1 MGIALVD
8 MSAVSSVHY
17 RNTLA
22 IVAVTSTSAKF
33 NISLSRGWV
42 KVVYRWIVS
51 KGEPLVTTVITLGP
65 TVSGPLSVP
74 LPSGTS
80 STFPHTSV
88 EKVDTLIAGF
98 DYTNAGALTGLS
110 IQIRPVIPTKNPVY
124 DDFTTDVNQVDSR
137 LISPPITTASN
148 GSMTLNL
155 QITLPNGAILSRII
169 FTVIL
174 HTVA

>member
-33 NISLSRGWV
+33 NISLSGGWV

-51 KGEPLVTTVITLGP
+51 KGEPLVTTVITLGS

-88 EKVDTLIAGF
+88 EKVDTLICGF

-110 IQIRPVIPTKNPVY
+110 IQIRPAVSTKDPVY
-124 DDFTTDVNQVDSR
+124 GDF
-137 LISPPITTASN
+137 IT
-148 GSMTLNL
+148 
-155 QITLPNGAILSRII
+155 
-169 FTVIL
+169 
-174 HTVA
+174 